1 VAAVCIRRLTPSEA
15 VLAGS
20 SFRGHA
26 TSTDS
31 TVPWLYASDGA
42 ALADKLERIG
52 VLEPAPQQPEIE
64 A

>member
-1 VAAVCIRRLTPSEA
+1 

-26 TSTDS
+26 RSGGS
-31 TVPWLYASDGA
+31 TVQWLYGSDGA
-42 ALADKLERIG
+42 GLADKLERIG
-52 VLEPAPQQPEIE
+52 LLEPAPQQPEVE